1 MGANEPRDRTP
12 GRIVRDLMR
21 AQPKVAIGT
30 SLAGQDG
37 FPYVSLAI
45 AAVAHDASPL
55 LLLSRLADHTRNLE
69 ADPRISLLFDGT
81 AGLASPLT
89 GARASVQGKALRD
102 DDPHLLERFVRQHP
116 DAATYAGFKD
126 FGLFR
131 IEVTRAHLVAGFGRI
146 HWVEPAEILF
156 DTTGHE
162 ELASAEARIVAHMN
176 DDHDDAVQLYARM
189 LGADGDG
196 WTLTGIDPEGADLR
210 RRGDTLRVPFE
221 RPIRDAADAR
231 SALTGLA
238 ERARAAAGA

>member
-1 MGANEPRDRTP
+1 MGANEPQDRTP

-21 AQPKVAIGT
+21 AHPKVAIGT
-30 SLAGQDG
+30 SLAGQNG

-55 LLLSRLADHTRNLE
+55 LLLSRLADHTHNLE

-102 DDPHLLERFVRQHP
+102 DDPHLLERFVRRHP
-116 DAATYAGFKD
+116 EAATYAGFRD

-146 HWVEPAEILF
+146 QWVEPAEILF
-156 DTTGHE
+156 DTTGYK
-162 ELASAEARIVAHMN
+162 ELARAEARMVAHMN
-176 DDHDDAVQLYARM
+176 EDHDDAVQLYARM
-189 LGADGDG
+189 LGSDGHG
-196 WTLTGIDPEGADLR
+196 WTMTGIDPEGVDLR
-210 RRGDTLRVPFE
+210 RRGDTLRVPFGH
-221 RPIRDAADAR
+221 PVSDAAAAR
-231 SALTGLA
+231 SALVELA
-238 ERARAAAGA
+238 RRARATAGA